1 MNWMEHGGNST
12 CEQDPALGDR
22 CCFRSG
28 LWLGWSCPSPASEFL
43 DLGAE
48 VGRLLTVLAD
58 LALVVLDLLCLPLQL
73 VDEVVLDDRQR
84 GRGVVCQRL
93 HHGGPTRA

>member
-1 MNWMEHGGNST
+1 MDYGGNSS
-12 CEQDPALGDR
+12 CEHDPALGDR
-22 CCFRSG
+22 VCFWTG
-28 LWLGWSCPSPASEFL
+28 LWLGFSSPSPASELL

-58 LALVVLDLLCLPLQL
+58 LALVILDLLCLPLQL
-73 VDEVVLDDRQR
+73 VDEVALDDRQR

-93 HHGGPTRA
+93 HHCGPTCA